1 MKSVLGALAAAAA
14 LGAAAGCATVGPPV
28 DAAQVEYPT
37 AEIASLERALADAPE
52 GDDLS
57 KLLLSRGHAY
67 LLEGENWLKA
77 HPDGGERQRG
87 YAGYAGHFL
96 KAINDFETIVA
107 AHADSPEAAEAMF
120 HLGVVHDSP
129 NLNNLFL
136 AIDYYRRT
144 MEEHPGTEWAE
155 NARRSLANIRE
166 QFHHV
171 FRESHGL

>member
-1 MKSVLGALAAAAA
+1 MKRVLRALAAAAA

-28 DAAQVEYPT
+28 GAAKVEYPN

-67 LLEGENWLKA
+67 LLEGENWLKT
-77 HPDGGERQRG
+77 HPDGGERQQG
-87 YAGYAGHFL
+87 YARYAGHFL
-96 KAINDFETIVA
+96 KAITDFQTIVT

-120 HLGVVHDSP
+120 HLGIVYDSP

-144 MEEHPGTEWAE
+144 VEEHPGTKWAE
-155 NARRSLANIRE
+155 NASESLAGIRMR
-166 QFHHV
+166 FHHV
-171 FRESHGL
+171 YRESHGL